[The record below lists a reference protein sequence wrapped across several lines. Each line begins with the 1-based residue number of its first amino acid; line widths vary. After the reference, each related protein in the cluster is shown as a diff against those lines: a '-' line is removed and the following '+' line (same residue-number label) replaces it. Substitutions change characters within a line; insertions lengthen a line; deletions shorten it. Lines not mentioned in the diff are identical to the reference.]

1 MFIALGCIV
10 ITIIVYYLSK
20 KVYRKL
26 KFALLSPLLVAPC
39 ILSSMLV
46 GFHISYSDYDS
57 GGRWLSN
64 LLQPAVVGFAVPLY
78 KYRAVLKKYLRIIII
93 SMTTGVMV
101 ALISSGIFSHI
112 VHLQNNYLLS
122 LLPRSITTPIAMAV
136 SFNIGGMPTMTAIFV
151 IVTGISGLIIG
162 PAIIRYLHI
171 KEKLARG
178 LLLGMG
184 AHGAGTSKALEF
196 GSEEGAAAS
205 LAMVLAAIFTLVFA
219 PILTPIILL

>member
-1 MFIALGCIV
+1 MIAFICILF
-10 ITIIVYYLSK
+10 TIIVYYLSK
-20 KVYRKL
+20 LLYKKVR
-26 KFALLSPLLVAPC
+26 FALLSPLLVAPC
-39 ILSSMLV
+39 ILSTMLV
-46 GFHISYSDYDS
+46 GFHIDYSDYDG

-78 KYRAVLKKYLRIIII
+78 KFRKVMKKYAKIIAI
-93 SMTTGVMV
+93 SMTAGVTI
-101 ALISSGIFSHI
+101 AILSSGLFSHI
-112 VHLQNNYLLS
+112 VHLQDSYLLS

-136 SFNIGGMPTMTAIFV
+136 SVDIGGMPTMTAIFV
-151 IVTGISGLIIG
+151 IVTGITGLILG
-162 PAIIRYLHI
+162 PMVIRYLHI
-171 KEKLARG
+171 KEKLAKG

-219 PILTPIILL
+219 PILTPLILL

>member
-1 MFIALGCIV
+1 MIAFICILLTV
-10 ITIIVYYLSK
+10 LVYYLSK
-20 KVYRKL
+20 LLYKKVR
-26 KFALLSPLLVAPC
+26 FAFLSPLLIAPC

-46 GFHISYSDYDS
+46 GFHIDYSDYDS

-64 LLQPAVVGFAVPLY
+64 LLQPAVVGFAIPLY
-78 KYRAVLKKYLRIIII
+78 KFRKVMKKYAKIIAI
-93 SMTTGVMV
+93 SMTAGVTIAIV
-101 ALISSGIFSHI
+101 SSGLFSH
-112 VHLQNNYLLS
+112 VVRLNDHYLLS

-136 SFNIGGMPTMTAIFV
+136 SVDIGGMPTMTAIFV
-151 IVTGISGLIIG
+151 IVTGISGLILG
-162 PAIIRYLHI
+162 PMVIRYLHI
-171 KEKLARG
+171 QEKLAKG

-219 PILTPIILL
+219 PILTPLILL

>member
-1 MFIALGCIV
+1 MIAFICILLTV
-10 ITIIVYYLSK
+10 LVYLLSK
-20 KVYRKL
+20 QLYKKIR
-26 KFALLSPLLVAPC
+26 FALLSPLLIAPC

-46 GFHISYSDYDS
+46 GFHIDYSDYDS

-64 LLQPAVVGFAVPLY
+64 MLQPAVVGFAIPLY
-78 KYRAVLKKYLRIIII
+78 KFRKVMKKYAKIIAI
-93 SMTTGVMV
+93 SM
-101 ALISSGIFSHI
+101 SSGVTIAILSSGVFSHL
-112 VHLQNNYLLS
+112 VKLNDNYLLS

-136 SFNIGGMPTMTAIFV
+136 SVDIGGMPTMTAIFV
-151 IVTGISGLIIG
+151 IVTGITGLILG
-162 PAIIRYLHI
+162 PMIIRSLHI
-171 KEKLARG
+171 REKLAKG

-219 PILTPIILL
+219 PILTPLILL

>member
-1 MFIALGCIV
+1 MIAFICILL
-10 ITIIVYYLSK
+10 TIIVYYLSK
-20 KVYRKL
+20 LLYKKVR
-26 KFALLSPLLVAPC
+26 FALLSPLLVAPC
-39 ILSSMLV
+39 ILSTMLV
-46 GFHISYSDYDS
+46 GFQIDYSDYDG

-78 KYRAVLKKYLRIIII
+78 KFREVMKKYAKIIAI
-93 SMTTGVMV
+93 SMTAGVTI
-101 ALISSGIFSHI
+101 AIISSGLFSHI
-112 VHLQNNYLLS
+112 VHLQDSYLLS

-136 SFNIGGMPTMTAIFV
+136 SVDIGGMPTMTAIFV
-151 IVTGISGLIIG
+151 IVTGITGLILG
-162 PAIIRYLHI
+162 PMVIRYLHI
-171 KEKLARG
+171 KEKLAKG

-219 PILTPIILL
+219 PILTPLILL

>member
-1 MFIALGCIV
+1 MLIALGCIV
-10 ITIIVYYLSK
+10 LTATVYYLSK
-20 KVYRKL
+20 KIYRRFR
-26 KFALLSPLLVAPC
+26 FAFLTPLLVAPC
-39 ILSSMLV
+39 ILSSLLV
-46 GFHISYSDYDS
+46 GFHINYSDYDS

-64 LLQPAVVGFAVPLY
+64 MLQPAVVGFAVPLY
-78 KYRAVLKKYLRIIII
+78 KFRKVMKKYLKVIAI
-93 SMTTGVMV
+93 SMTTGVTV
-101 ALISSGIFSHI
+101 ALISSGVFSHL
-112 VHLQNNYLLS
+112 VHLNDSYLLS

-136 SFNIGGMPTMTAIFV
+136 SVDIGGMPTMTAIFV

-162 PAIIRYLHI
+162 PMVIRYLHI
-171 KEKLARG
+171 KEKLAKG

-219 PILTPIILL
+219 PLLTPLIL

>member
-1 MFIALGCIV
+1 MIAFICILL
-10 ITIIVYYLSK
+10 TIIVYYLSK
-20 KVYRKL
+20 LLYKKVR
-26 KFALLSPLLVAPC
+26 FALLSPLLIAPC
-39 ILSSMLV
+39 ILSTMLV
-46 GFHISYSDYDS
+46 GFHIDYSDYDG

-78 KYRAVLKKYLRIIII
+78 KFRKVMKKYAKIIAI
-93 SMTTGVMV
+93 SMTAGVTI
-101 ALISSGIFSHI
+101 AILSSGLFSHI
-112 VHLQNNYLLS
+112 VHLQDSYLLS

-136 SFNIGGMPTMTAIFV
+136 SVDIGGMPTMTAIFV
-151 IVTGISGLIIG
+151 IVTGITGLILG
-162 PAIIRYLHI
+162 PMVIRYLHI
-171 KEKLARG
+171 KEKLAKG

-219 PILTPIILL
+219 PILTPLILL

>member
-1 MFIALGCIV
+1 MIAFICILFTV
-10 ITIIVYYLSK
+10 LVYYLSK
-20 KVYRKL
+20 KIYSRIKYA
-26 KFALLSPLLVAPC
+26 FLSPLLVAPC
-39 ILSSMLV
+39 VLSSMLV
-46 GFHISYSDYDS
+46 GFHIDYSDYDS

-78 KYRAVLKKYLRIIII
+78 KFRKVMKKYAKIITI
-93 SMTTGVMV
+93 SMTTGVSV

-112 VHLQNNYLLS
+112 VKLNDHYLLS

-136 SFNIGGMPTMTAIFV
+136 SVDIGGMPTMTAIFV
-151 IVTGISGLIIG
+151 IVTGITGLILG
-162 PAIIRYLHI
+162 PMIIRYLHI
-171 KEKLARG
+171 KEKLAKG

-219 PILTPIILL
+219 PILTPLILL

>member
-1 MFIALGCIV
+1 MIAFICILLTV
-10 ITIIVYYLSK
+10 LVYLLSK
-20 KVYRKL
+20 QLYKKI
-26 KFALLSPLLVAPC
+26 KFAFLSPLLIAPC

-46 GFHISYSDYDS
+46 GFHINYSDYDS

-64 LLQPAVVGFAVPLY
+64 MLQPAVVGFAIPLY
-78 KYRAVLKKYLRIIII
+78 KFRKVMKKYAKIIVV
-93 SMTTGVMV
+93 SMSAGVTI
-101 ALISSGIFSHI
+101 AILSSGVFSHI
-112 VHLQNNYLLS
+112 VKLNDNYLLS

-136 SFNIGGMPTMTAIFV
+136 SVDIGGMPTMTAIFV
-151 IVTGISGLIIG
+151 IVTGITGLILG
-162 PAIIRYLHI
+162 PMIIRYLHI
-171 KEKLARG
+171 KEKLAKG

-219 PILTPIILL
+219 PILTPLILL

>member
-1 MFIALGCIV
+1 MFVALSCIILTV
-10 ITIIVYYLSK
+10 VVYYFSK
-20 KVYRKL
+20 KIYKKIR
-26 KFALLSPLLVAPC
+26 FAFLSPLLVAPC
-39 ILSSMLV
+39 ILSSLLV
-46 GFHISYSDYDS
+46 GFHIDYSDYDN

-78 KYRAVLKKYLRIIII
+78 KYRKVMRRYLKVIVI
-93 SMTTGVMV
+93 SMSTGVTV
-101 ALISSGIFSHI
+101 ALISSGLFSHI
-112 VHLQNNYLLS
+112 VHLQNSYLLS

-136 SFNIGGMPTMTAIFV
+136 SVNIGGMPTMTAIFV
-151 IVTGISGLIIG
+151 IVTGISGLILG
-162 PAIIRYLHI
+162 PMVIRYLHI

-219 PILTPIILL
+219 PILAPIILL

>member
-1 MFIALGCIV
+1 MIAFICILL
-10 ITIIVYYLSK
+10 TIIVYYLSK
-20 KVYRKL
+20 LLYKKVR
-26 KFALLSPLLVAPC
+26 FALLSPLLVAPC
-39 ILSSMLV
+39 ILSTMLV
-46 GFHISYSDYDS
+46 GFQIDYSNYDG

-78 KYRAVLKKYLRIIII
+78 KFRKVMKKYTKIIAI
-93 SMTTGVMV
+93 SMTSGVTI
-101 ALISSGIFSHI
+101 AIISSGVFSHI
-112 VHLQNNYLLS
+112 VHLQDSYLLS

-136 SFNIGGMPTMTAIFV
+136 SVDIGGMPTMTAIFV
-151 IVTGISGLIIG
+151 IITGITGLILG
-162 PAIIRYLHI
+162 PMVIRYLHI
-171 KEKLARG
+171 KEKLAKG

-219 PILTPIILL
+219 PILTPLILL

>member
-1 MFIALGCIV
+1 MLIALGCIV
-10 ITIIVYYLSK
+10 LTAAVYYLSK
-20 KVYRKL
+20 KIYRRFR
-26 KFALLSPLLVAPC
+26 FAFLTPLLIAPC
-39 ILSSMLV
+39 ILSSLLI
-46 GFHISYSDYDS
+46 GFHINYSDYDS

-64 LLQPAVVGFAVPLY
+64 MLQPAVVGFAVPLY
-78 KYRAVLKKYLRIIII
+78 KFRKVMKKYLKVIAI
-93 SMTTGVMV
+93 SMTTGVTV
-101 ALISSGIFSHI
+101 ALISSGVFSHL
-112 VHLQNNYLLS
+112 VHLNDSYLLS

-136 SFNIGGMPTMTAIFV
+136 SVDIGGMPTMTAIFV

-162 PAIIRYLHI
+162 PMVIRYLHI
-171 KEKLARG
+171 KEKLAKG

-219 PILTPIILL
+219 PLLTPLIL

>member
-1 MFIALGCIV
+1 MIAFICILLTV
-10 ITIIVYYLSK
+10 LVYYLSK
-20 KVYRKL
+20 QLYKKVR
-26 KFALLSPLLVAPC
+26 FAFLSPLLIAPC

-46 GFHISYSDYDS
+46 GFHIDYSDYDS

-64 LLQPAVVGFAVPLY
+64 LLQPAVVGFAIPLY
-78 KYRAVLKKYLRIIII
+78 KFRKVMKKYAKIIAI
-93 SMTTGVMV
+93 SMTAGVTIAIV
-101 ALISSGIFSHI
+101 SSGLFSH
-112 VHLQNNYLLS
+112 VVRLNDHYLLS

-136 SFNIGGMPTMTAIFV
+136 SVDIGGMPTMTAIFV
-151 IVTGISGLIIG
+151 IVTGISGMILG
-162 PAIIRYLHI
+162 PMVIRYLHI
-171 KEKLARG
+171 QEKLAKG

-219 PILTPIILL
+219 PILTPLILL

>member
-1 MFIALGCIV
+1 MIAFICILLTV
-10 ITIIVYYLSK
+10 LVYYLSK
-20 KVYRKL
+20 QLYKKVR
-26 KFALLSPLLVAPC
+26 FAFLSPLLIAPC

-46 GFHISYSDYDS
+46 GFHIDYSDYDS

-64 LLQPAVVGFAVPLY
+64 LLQPAVVGFAIPLY
-78 KYRAVLKKYLRIIII
+78 KFRKVMKKYAKIIAI
-93 SMTTGVMV
+93 SMTAGVTIAIV
-101 ALISSGIFSHI
+101 SSGLFSH
-112 VHLQNNYLLS
+112 VVRLNDHYLLS

-136 SFNIGGMPTMTAIFV
+136 SVDIGGMPTMTAIFV
-151 IVTGISGLIIG
+151 IVTGISGLILG
-162 PAIIRYLHI
+162 PMVIRYLHI
-171 KEKLARG
+171 QEKLAKG

-219 PILTPIILL
+219 PILTPLILL

>member
-1 MFIALGCIV
+1 MIAFICILL
-10 ITIIVYYLSK
+10 TIIVYYLSK
-20 KVYRKL
+20 LLYKKVR
-26 KFALLSPLLVAPC
+26 FALLSPLLVAPC
-39 ILSSMLV
+39 ILSTMLV
-46 GFHISYSDYDS
+46 GFQIDYSDYDG

-78 KYRAVLKKYLRIIII
+78 KFRKVMKKYAKIIAI
-93 SMTTGVMV
+93 SMTAGVTI
-101 ALISSGIFSHI
+101 AIISSGLFSHI
-112 VHLQNNYLLS
+112 VHLQDSYLLS

-136 SFNIGGMPTMTAIFV
+136 SVDIGGMPTMTAIFV
-151 IVTGISGLIIG
+151 IVTGITGLILG
-162 PAIIRYLHI
+162 PMVIRYLHI
-171 KEKLARG
+171 KEKLAKG

-219 PILTPIILL
+219 PLLTPLILL